1 MKYKMSC
8 HSLLICTLRSSSKQE
23 KMVIMEIIPNKVNFL
38 AVLFLGS
45 VIKYNLQMTLVFL

>member
-1 MKYKMSC
+1 MSC
-8 HSLLICTLRSSSKQE
+8 QSLLICTLRSSSKQE

-45 VIKYNLQMTLVFL
+45 VIKYKLQMTLVFL